1 MCSTRKGML
10 WRAGVV
16 ATLVLQCGDASAFMQ
31 AGGSIN
37 HALRL
42 QLASAQG
49 LASWHQAPRVRQACR
64 VRHTKP
70 AADGSARRPV
80 QLSASADPLLT
91 PFIALLL
98 PSVFMPGI
106 LLSSPVTWYILLQ
119 FGVLCLFKSI
129 SAVGKNVDRKTRA
142 RYDLFGVPRHFP
154 SSRPGDHIRNK
165 NKRAKNAFKQ
175 CDD

>member
-1 MCSTRKGML
+1 MCMCSTRKGML

-129 SAVGKNVDRKTRA
+129 SAVGKNVDRKVCTKK
-142 RYDLFGVPRHFP
+142 YYIIIFEWCC
-154 SSRPGDHIRNK
+154 N
-165 NKRAKNAFKQ
+165 NAIVLCTQ
-175 CDD
+175 CVH

>member
-1 MCSTRKGML
+1 MCICLTGKGML

-16 ATLVLQCGDASAFMQ
+16 AALVLHCGDASAFMQ
-31 AGGSIN
+31 AGCSIN

-42 QLASAQG
+42 QLASEQG
-49 LASWHQAPRVRQACR
+49 LASWRQAPRVRQACR

-129 SAVGKNVDRKTRA
+129 SAVGKNVDRKVCTR
-142 RYDLFGVPRHFP
+142 
-154 SSRPGDHIRNK
+154 K
-165 NKRAKNAFKQ
+165 NDILSFLKGAADKHDASIALCTQ
-175 CDD
+175 CVH